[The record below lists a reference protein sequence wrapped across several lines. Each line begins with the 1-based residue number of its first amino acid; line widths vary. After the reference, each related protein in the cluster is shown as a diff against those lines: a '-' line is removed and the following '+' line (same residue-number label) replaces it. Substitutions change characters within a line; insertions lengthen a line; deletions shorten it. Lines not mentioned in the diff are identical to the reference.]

1 MLANVLFPFIHNYVT
16 NKIHV
21 SFYFFSYSLLKKNK
35 NPLTHESGKSL
46 CSRVQEN
53 AILHKDSANTMH
65 NYNVYLNVKAEVC
78 THICVCA
85 LSWRK
90 CQPPCSWF
98 VSRAR
103 RLWFTRQVQ
112 VRKLSTEYQEIRYKY
127 GTVVHHSQGM
137 KTTLHIQVVHRQRE
151 RESD

>member
-78 THICVCA
+78 THICVCVPWVGGNVNLPVLDLFHGLA
-85 LSWRK
+85 GCGLPGKYRWESYQRSIRKSVINTGLLFITHKGWR
-90 CQPPCSWF
+90 PPYT
-98 VSRAR
+98 SR
-103 RLWFTRQVQ
+103 LYT
-112 VRKLSTEYQEIRYKY
+112 
-127 GTVVHHSQGM
+127 G
-137 KTTLHIQVVHRQRE
+137 RE

>member
-78 THICVCA
+78 THICVCVC
-85 LSWRK
+85 LELEEMSTSLFLI
-90 CQPPCSWF
+90 C
-98 VSRAR
+98 
-103 RLWFTRQVQ
+103 FTG
-112 VRKLSTEYQEIRYKY
+112 S
-127 GTVVHHSQGM
+127 
-137 KTTLHIQVVHRQRE
+137 QVVVYQASTGE
-151 RESD
+151 KVINGVSGNPL